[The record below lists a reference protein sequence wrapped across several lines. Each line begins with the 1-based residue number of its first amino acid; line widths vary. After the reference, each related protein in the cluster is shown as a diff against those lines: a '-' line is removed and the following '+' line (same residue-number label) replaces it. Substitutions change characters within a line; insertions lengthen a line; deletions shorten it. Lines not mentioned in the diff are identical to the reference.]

1 MAKVVIVCPSQP
13 SRTPRL
19 VRNAG
24 ALAAAGH
31 DVTVVAPVFEN
42 ERIKEDHRIASG
54 ALWDYIGVSILSPS
68 GGSIPIL
75 SRLLRRA
82 AFEVASRIRVASLG
96 STALIYGSERVMRAA
111 DIKADFYLGQQQSSL
126 PIVASLARRHGK
138 PYGCDIEDIL
148 AESSSEPR
156 RLFHA
161 IETRYLGG
169 ANVVLT
175 MSRAAA
181 EHLNREYELK
191 AEPTVVHNCPS
202 LAERGQLTIPIPSTS
217 SRPSIYW
224 FGQTLGP
231 HSCALELLK
240 ANVAAGSPCKIYL
253 RGRPVPSYV
262 DELWN
267 FVRASAVPDILE
279 VLPVTP
285 PDTLVAE
292 CAKFDVLFGSQ
303 PSDELFHQ
311 LAIGNKVFAG
321 LAAGCALL
329 LEDTIAHRVLCQK
342 MSSCSTVVAYRDPA
356 ALGAAL
362 AGYALDRD
370 RLIQQRRAAWE
381 LGSST
386 YNWEY
391 ESQKVVQAV
400 AYALESN
407 ISCS

>member
-1 MAKVVIVCPSQP
+1 M
-13 SRTPRL
+13 
-19 VRNAG
+19 
-24 ALAAAGH
+24 
-31 DVTVVAPVFEN
+31 TVVTPVFEPEHVN
-42 ERIKEDHRIASG
+42 DDHRITTG
-54 ALWDYIGVSILSPS
+54 ALWKYIGVPILHPGESR
-68 GGSIPIL
+68 IPIL
-75 SRLLRRA
+75 PRLLRRG
-82 AFEVASRIRVASLG
+82 AFEVASRLGVASLG
-96 STALIYGSERVMRAA
+96 STALIYGCERVMRAA
-111 DIKADFYLGQQQSSL
+111 DINADFYLGQQQSSL
-126 PIVASLARRHGK
+126 PLVASLGRRHGK

-148 AESSSEPR
+148 AESSREPR

-169 ANVVLT
+169 ASAVLT

-181 EHLNREYELK
+181 EHLSREYKLK
-191 AEPTVVHNCPS
+191 VKPTVAHNCSS
-202 LAERGQLTIPIPSTS
+202 LAERGQLAVPIPSSS

-262 DELWN
+262 EELWN
-267 FVRASAVPDILE
+267 FVRASMVPDILE

-285 PDTLVAE
+285 PDTMVAE

-311 LAIGNKVFAG
+311 LAIGNKVFTG

-329 LEDTIAHRVLCQK
+329 LEDTIAHRVLCQE
-342 MSSCSTVVAYRDPA
+342 MSSCSTVVAYRDSA
-356 ALGAAL
+356 MLGAAL
-362 AGYALDRD
+362 AGYAFDRD
-370 RLIQQRRAAWE
+370 RLIRQRRAAWE

-386 YNWEY
+386 YNWEC
-391 ESQKVVQAV
+391 ESLKVVQSV
-400 AYALESN
+400 SHGLESSM
-407 ISCS
+407 SCS

>member
-1 MAKVVIVCPSQP
+1 MASIVIVCPSQP

-24 ALAAAGH
+24 ALSAAGH
-31 DVTVVAPVFEN
+31 KVTVVTPVFEAGHV
-42 ERIKEDHRIASG
+42 KEDHRITTG
-54 ALWDYIGVSILSPS
+54 ALWEYIGVPLLHPS
-68 GGSIPIL
+68 GKSIPVMP
-75 SRLLRRA
+75 RLIRRSV
-82 AFEVASRIRVASLG
+82 FEVASRLGVASLG

-111 DIKADFYLGQQQSSL
+111 NIKADFYLGQQQSSL
-126 PIVASLARRHGK
+126 PIVASLARRYGK

-148 AESSSEPR
+148 TESSSEPR
-156 RLFHA
+156 RLLQA
-161 IETRYLGG
+161 IELRYLGG
-169 ANVVLT
+169 AGGIFT

-181 EHLNREYELK
+181 EHLNREYQLK
-191 AEPTVVHNCPS
+191 AEITVAHNCPA
-202 LAERGQLTIPIPSTS
+202 LAERGQLTIPIRSTS

-224 FGQTLGP
+224 FGQSLGP

-262 DELWN
+262 EELWN
-267 FVRASAVPDILE
+267 FARASAVPDILE
-279 VLPVTP
+279 ILPVTP
-285 PDTLVAE
+285 PDTMVAE

-329 LEDTIAHRVLCQK
+329 LEDTIAHRSFYQE
-342 MSSCSTVVAYRDPA
+342 MSSCSTLVAYRDPA
-356 ALGAAL
+356 ALAGAL
-362 AGYALDRD
+362 SGFLDSD
-370 RLIQQRRAAWE
+370 RLIRQRRAAWE
-381 LGSST
+381 MGSST

-391 ESQKVVQAV
+391 ESQKVVQSISS
-400 AYALESN
+400 ALYS
-407 ISCS
+407 SMSFS

>member
-1 MAKVVIVCPSQP
+1 MASIVIVCPSQP

-31 DVTVVAPVFEN
+31 KVTVVTPIFEARHV
-42 ERIKEDHRIASG
+42 EEDQRIISG
-54 ALWDYIGVSILSPS
+54 ALWDYIGVSILPPS
-68 GGSIPIL
+68 GGGIPFL
-75 SRLLRRA
+75 SRLRRRA
-82 AFEVASRIRVASLG
+82 AFEVASRLPVAGLG
-96 STALIYGSERVMRAA
+96 SNALIYGSERVMRAA

-138 PYGCDIEDIL
+138 SYGCDIEDIL
-148 AESSSEPR
+148 TESSSEPR
-156 RLFHA
+156 RLLKA
-161 IETRYLGG
+161 IELHFLGG
-169 ANVVLT
+169 AGVILT
-175 MSRAAA
+175 MSKTAA
-181 EHLNREYELK
+181 EYLNRKYELR
-191 AEPTVVHNCPS
+191 AELTVAHNCPS
-202 LAERGQLTIPIPSTS
+202 LVERGQLTIPTPSAS

-231 HSCALELLK
+231 HSCAFELLK

-262 DELWN
+262 EQLWN
-267 FVRASAVPDILE
+267 FVRGSAVTDILE
-279 VLPVTP
+279 ILPVTP
-285 PDTLVAE
+285 PDTMVAE

-329 LEDTIAHRVLCQK
+329 LEDTIAHRNLYHE
-342 MSSCSTVVAYRDPA
+342 MSSCSTLVAYKDPT
-356 ALGAAL
+356 ALAAAL
-362 AGYALDRD
+362 ADYALDPV
-370 RLIQQRRAAWE
+370 RLIRQRRAAWE

-386 YNWEY
+386 YNWEG
-391 ESQKVVQAV
+391 EAKKVVQSV
-400 AYALESN
+400 SYAIVSK
-407 ISCS
+407 ISF